1 MLADLLSL
9 DLFKFLLVFTRLG
22 TTIMFLPGFAGA
34 ILSARIR
41 LILAL
46 ALTLVVA
53 PVIAPILPDMPAN
66 PADLVLLLLGEATI
80 GVFLGMVAQFLLVAL
95 SFAGTFMAFQA
106 GMTNAFIQ
114 DPITE
119 QQGSLLPSFLM
130 NVALVLIF
138 ATDLHHL
145 MLRAATG
152 SYALFIPGQP
162 LAMGDFADSLTHT
175 LGRAF
180 LLGMQL
186 AGPLVVFAV
195 IFNTGLG
202 LMSRLMPQMQVYFV
216 AIPVQVMVG
225 IGMLALTLPPLM
237 AWFLRFFEDGLLPF
251 VGGR

>member
-9 DLFKFLLVFTRLG
+9 DVYKFLLVFARLG
-22 TTIMFLPGFAGA
+22 AMIMFLPGFAGA

-46 ALTLVVA
+46 AFSLLVAPVVA
-53 PVIAPILPDMPAN
+53 PTLPGIPEN
-66 PADLVLLLLGEATI
+66 PADLVVLLVGEVTI
-80 GVFLGMVAQFLLVAL
+80 GIFLGMITQFLLVAL
-95 SFAGTFMAFQA
+95 NLAGTFMAFQA

-114 DPITE
+114 DPVTE

-145 MLRAATG
+145 MLRAAAG
-152 SYALFIPGQP
+152 SYSLFIPGQP
-162 LAMGDFADSLTHT
+162 LPMGDFADSLTHT

-186 AGPLVVFAV
+186 AGPLVVFALV
-195 IFNTGLG
+195 FNTGLG

-216 AIPVQVMVG
+216 AIPIQVMAG
-225 IGMLALTLPPLM
+225 IGLLALTLPPLM
-237 AWFLRFFEDGLLPF
+237 AWFLRFLEDGLLPF
-251 VGGR
+251 AGGR